1 MTRLEKYSMYCVTLF
16 LDFPCLWSSGLIES
30 IDIVDSFCVITD
42 YSLLGAMRARV
53 PYPGV
58 CG

>member
-1 MTRLEKYSMYCVTLF
+1 MTRLEKHSMYCVTMF
-16 LDFPCLWSSGLIES
+16 LDFPFLCLIES

-42 YSLLGAMRARV
+42 YSLLGARARV